1 MKFKIKLIALL
12 ASVVF
17 VFLIGL
23 DSAAASAFYAAEE
36 EAFWEQKTTDSYD
49 NAVEIYRET
58 VTIYC
63 AAYSI
68 PEYIEVVMKMLNYY
82 SLTHTTDVL
91 NASYSYLNEKYE
103 HKNEGIVHI
112 DYSLRTGI
120 MQFSKWEKY
129 ITDTYAVKPIDDYK
143 YLSVLLQAYELQDKG
158 YIDYALSGNGY
169 TASDVYQYCASAAF
183 SSEKDIANTDIYF
196 ASEIINTLLFT
207 ESEADETQKRIAEL
221 ALDYEN
227 YTKNGISAKG
237 GYCLKFSNDILKAAG
252 MNIKRTD
259 CANCAGTYF
268 GVSNDFSKIPI
279 GAEIYCYSSQQYGH
293 VGIYIGNGFVIHC
306 NNYKN
311 SKAQV
316 LLTVENGYVMKQS
329 LQSFIS
335 SYKAACWG
343 FSGALPDRYP
353 YQSGKFMT
361 SQH

>member
-1 MKFKIKLIALL
+1 
-12 ASVVF
+12 
-17 VFLIGL
+17 
-23 DSAAASAFYAAEE
+23 
-36 EAFWEQKTTDSYD
+36 
-49 NAVEIYRET
+49 
-58 VTIYC
+58 
-63 AAYSI
+63 
-68 PEYIEVVMKMLNYY
+68 
-82 SLTHTTDVL
+82 
-91 NASYSYLNEKYE
+91 
-103 HKNEGIVHI
+103 
-112 DYSLRTGI
+112 

-311 SKAQV
+311 SKA
-316 LLTVENGYVMKQS
+316 
-329 LQSFIS
+329 LQNKIILIDESIANLQNRF
-335 SYKAACWG
+335 SYMTAEELSDAEQQIL
-343 FSGALPDRYP
+343 S
-353 YQSGKFMT
+353 MT
-361 SQH
+361 SEKNNALAETDNNNKTIKKYQNNISELQTKLQGV